1 MVNLTDKEDRP
12 YKTRPRYHERRVTD
26 HGLCI
31 WQLNKMLRGS
41 GYKITR
47 ITGGTSELILIPTGY
62 KKVELVDPF
71 TGLGYVRL
79 YPRYKTLEKWE
90 KVINNLMTRPVTKE
104 WIISQFVKAVQ
115 PSYRTWN
122 NKPDWPAIHKRADQ
136 LWKEHFPKM

>member
-26 HGLCI
+26 IGLCI

-47 ITGGTSELILIPTGY
+47 VIGGTSELILIPTGY
-62 KKVELVDPF
+62 KKVPLTDPF

-79 YPRYKTLEKWE
+79 YPRHKTLEKWE
-90 KVINNLMTRPVTKE
+90 KIINNLMTRPVTKE
-104 WIISQFVKAVQ
+104 WIINQFVKMVQ
-115 PSYRTWN
+115 P
-122 NKPDWPAIHKRADQ
+122 
-136 LWKEHFPKM
+136 